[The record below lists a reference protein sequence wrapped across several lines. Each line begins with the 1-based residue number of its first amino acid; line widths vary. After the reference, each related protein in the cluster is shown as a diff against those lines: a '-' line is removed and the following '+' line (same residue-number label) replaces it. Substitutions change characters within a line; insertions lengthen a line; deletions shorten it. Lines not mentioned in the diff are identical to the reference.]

1 MDGGKKMA
9 KLTTKTKESKND
21 EIEIQEYKKS
31 KKPLIITSTIIL
43 LIIIG
48 IGTVIR
54 FNIGNLTEK
63 YLRTHLEKVPIV
75 NNLLL
80 PKKENENKYAQY
92 SKEDLIQTI
101 EKLQDELEK
110 KQQLLDMD
118 KDTIE
123 KLENEIARLKEIE
136 ATQIQF
142 REDKKKFDEMVAT
155 QNSSEFLEF
164 YKEMYPD
171 TAAEIYERLI
181 GEEKLI
187 QDAKKY
193 AEPFQAMDPE
203 NAAKLFEEMVSTD
216 IDLVVLIL
224 QNIDSEQQAAIL
236 GEMNPADAAKI
247 VKTMAP

>member
-9 KLTTKTKESKND
+9 KVSTQTKEEIND
-21 EIEIQEYKKS
+21 EIEIQKKS
-31 KKPLIITSTIIL
+31 KKPFIITSIIIL
-43 LIIIG
+43 IIVG
-48 IGTVIR
+48 FGVVIR

-63 YLRTHLEKVPIV
+63 YLRTYLEKVPIV

-80 PKKENENKYAQY
+80 PKKENRDQYADL

-101 EKLQDELEK
+101 EELQKELEE
-110 KQQLLDMD
+110 KQQLLEMD

-123 KLENEIARLKEIE
+123 KLESEITRLKEIE
-136 ATQIQF
+136 AAQVQF
-142 REDKKKFDEMVAT
+142 KEEKKQFDEMIAA
-155 QNSSEFLEF
+155 QKPGDFIKF

-181 GEEKLI
+181 GEEKLV
-187 QDAKKY
+187 QDAKQY
-193 AEPFQAMDPE
+193 AKPFQNMDPE

-216 IDLVVLIL
+216 IDLVVLIF

-236 GEMNPADAAKI
+236 GEMNPTDAAKI